1 MLALLGHLLVRLSE
15 VQDKSSKLSRRRIMP
30 NALIAGKPRGG
41 GAWDGKNV
49 DVFHNGLS
57 SPTESCLRSAMYFK
71 WTPQSFR
78 TVLKRPESTV
88 LVLKALCSSFQR
100 SSRLG
105 SVSKCTMKSVTIPFP
120 FLPGKRGGKRRVTTL
135 WAVTLGSGT
144 IAVLSSHSSLLYV
157 GVVLEFQLKWIEARF
172 CSIFRVLL
180 VYNVEDSAMVC
191 RVCVGCC
198 NRSICSTSKFDRFCN

>member
-88 LVLKALCSSFQR
+88 LVLKALCSSFQH
-100 SSRLG
+100 SSRCFEMHDE
-105 SVSKCTMKSVTIPFP
+105 KCHHTLSIPA
-120 FLPGKRGGKRRVTTL
+120 
-135 WAVTLGSGT
+135 W
-144 IAVLSSHSSLLYV
+144 
-157 GVVLEFQLKWIEARF
+157 EARRETEGNY
-172 CSIFRVLL
+172 I
-180 VYNVEDSAMVC
+180 M
-191 RVCVGCC
+191 GC
-198 NRSICSTSKFDRFCN
+198 NIGKWDDCSTLVAFVSFVCWRCVRVSVEMNWSSFLFYFSCTTCLQRRRLCNGVPCVCWLLQ